1 MPPILLPHFI
11 SPPSLPYP
19 APLNTLLSHFSGF
32 LHSHRLLVLP
42 PSFTASLLPSLSLAQ
57 YSKSLPIATKGKTT
71 TQHSSLRRPEH
82 GIPSEKTQKPGK
94 GGKANS
100 ETRKKSEESIDIS
113 RGRDELVSQGNLVG
127 FETNRETCSQIQ
139 PKHRRA
145 SSAFWGKEP
154 GQEAQYT
161 QREPQHT
168 ALQGTEITTDGRK
181 QKSVTCSRD
190 GPMHWGQ
197 AGEVPAGEVE
207 GLTSPGMSGNSSYQM
222 QTVGLGLKG

>member
-1 MPPILLPHFI
+1 MPHILLPHFI
-11 SPPSLPYP
+11 SPPSLPCP

-32 LHSHRLLVLP
+32 LHSHPLLVLP

-100 ETRKKSEESIDIS
+100 ETRKKSEESMDIS

-127 FETNRETCSQIQ
+127 FVRQTDTFTDPTQTQKSKFSFLGEGAGSGSPVHRE
-139 PKHRRA
+139 RA
-145 SSAFWGKEP
+145 PAYSAAKD
-154 GQEAQYT
+154 
-161 QREPQHT
+161 RDNC
-168 ALQGTEITTDGRK
+168 TEGRK
-181 QKSVTCSRD
+181 QKSITSSRD
-190 GPMHWGQ
+190 GPMPWGQ
-197 AGEVPAGEVE
+197 AEVPAVEVE
-207 GLTSPGMSGNSSYQM
+207 GLTSPRILGNSSYQR